1 MSQIFICYSR
11 QSQDIVEVLAKDIED
26 LGHDVWFD
34 KELTGGQAWW
44 DRKLDEIRECDIFV
58 FALAPE
64 TLDSQACILER
75 KYASDLRKTILLIM
89 VADGV
94 PIKLLPP
101 DLFEIQYVDY
111 RHQDKQAFISL
122 NKAIKALPAPQPLP
136 DPLPESPEVSS
147 LYLDNIKY
155 IKDRV
160 DTKETLNFEEQS
172 ALVLKL
178 KDGLREVD
186 DHNEL
191 RDLLELMRKRDDLN
205 VNVAKEIDDL
215 LAGITVASHDPNKA
229 RNRNEP
235 TIETLKGTA
244 VFRSEPTKL
253 SQIEIQAVLVDKDLY
268 DYRLNPEGSGFK
280 NDYEILESGKV
291 VLDHASGLMW
301 QQSGSDKQI
310 YYSELQSYIEV
321 LNRQQFAGHTD
332 WRLPTLEEAIS
343 LMEPKKNIDGFYID
357 TVFEKKQRWIWTSDK
372 PSDPSSF
379 LSSSAWVVYFGLGGC
394 SDLDVADVNI
404 YVRAVRRG

>member
-11 QSQDIVEVLAKDIED
+11 QSQDIVEVLAKDIEE
-26 LGHDVWFD
+26 LGYDVWFD

-44 DRKLDEIRECDIFV
+44 DQILEEICECDIFV
-58 FALAPE
+58 LALAPE
-64 TLDSQACILER
+64 TLDSQACKLER
-75 KYASDLRKTILLIM
+75 KYASDLRKTTLLIM

-101 DLFEIQYVDY
+101 DLFEIQHVDY
-111 RHQDKQAFISL
+111 RHQDKQSFISL
-122 NKAIKALPAPQPLP
+122 NKAIKALPTPQPLP
-136 DPLPESPEVSS
+136 DPLPESPEVSN
-147 LYLDNIKY
+147 LYLDNIKD
-155 IKDRV
+155 IKDRL
-160 DTKETLNFEEQS
+160 DTKEALNFEEQS

-191 RDLLELMRKRDDLN
+191 RDLLELMKKRDDLN
-205 VNVAKEIDDL
+205 VNVAKEIDDV
-215 LAGITVASHDPNKA
+215 LARITVASHDQNKA
-229 RNRNEP
+229 RNEP

-253 SQIEIQAVLVDKDLY
+253 SQSEIQAVLVDKDLY
-268 DYRLNPEGSGFK
+268 DYRLNPESSGFR
-280 NDYEILESGKV
+280 NDYEVLENGKV

-321 LNRQQFAGHTD
+321 LNRQRFAGHTD
-332 WRLPTLEEAIS
+332 WRLPTLEEAMS
-343 LMEPKKNIDGFYID
+343 LMEPKKNIEGFYID

-394 SDLDVADVNI
+394 SDVDVGGVNI
-404 YVRAVRRG
+404 YVRAVRQG

>member
-26 LGHDVWFD
+26 LGRDVWFD
-34 KELTGGQAWW
+34 KELKGGQAWW
-44 DRKLDEIRECDIFV
+44 DQILERIRECDIFV

-64 TLDSQACILER
+64 TLDSQACKLER

-111 RHQDKQAFISL
+111 RRQDKQSFISL
-122 NKAIKALPAPQPLP
+122 IKAIEALPAPQPLP
-136 DPLPESPEVSS
+136 EPLPESPEVSN
-147 LYLDNIKY
+147 LYLGNIKD
-155 IKDRV
+155 IKDRI
-160 DTKETLNFEEQS
+160 DTEETLNFEEQS

-178 KDGLREVD
+178 KDVLRKVD

-191 RDLLELMRKRDDLN
+191 RDLLELIRKRDDLN
-205 VNVAKEIDDL
+205 INVAKEIDDV
-215 LAGITVASHDPNKA
+215 LARITVASRDQNKA
-229 RNRNEP
+229 RNEP
-235 TIETLKGTA
+235 TIETLEKTA

-253 SQIEIQAVLVDKDLY
+253 SRIEIQTVLVDKDLY
-268 DYRLNPEGSGFK
+268 DYRLNSEGSGFK
-280 NDYEILESGKV
+280 NDYEVLGNGKV

-310 YYSELQSYIEV
+310 YYIEVQSYIEV
-321 LNRQQFAGHTD
+321 LNRQRFAGYTD

-343 LMEPKKNIDGFYID
+343 LMEPKKY
-357 TVFEKKQRWIWTSDK
+357 RWV
-372 PSDPSSF
+372 
-379 LSSSAWVVYFGLGGC
+379 LY
-394 SDLDVADVNI
+394 
-404 YVRAVRRG
+404 